1 MLNLHSRR
9 IIAGL
14 LAAILLTGCGS
25 RTIREYQ
32 TDQAGH
38 TSVKN
43 VSEEDYWKE
52 RVDERIAAEIKKEKP
67 EAGYDTW
74 QNYWRWWY
82 SVLRRKKQP
91 PFKSTDFKTSEDM
104 VNYIKDK
111 RRAKGLPT
119 YDDKEG

>member
-1 MLNLHSRR
+1 MRMIRTRLV
-9 IIAGL
+9 IGL
-14 LAAILLTGCGS
+14 LVVATLLSGCEIHR

-32 TDQAGH
+32 TDQAGR

-43 VSEEDYWKE
+43 VTEEQYWKE
-52 RVDERIAAEIKKEKP
+52 RVDERIAAEIAKEKP

-82 SVLRRKKQP
+82 SVLRRKKKP
-91 PFKSTDFKTSEDM
+91 PFKSTEFRTSEEM
-104 VNYIKDK
+104 VNYIKEK

-119 YDDKEG
+119 YED